1 MIYFSYYALKM
12 KSKWLLDIKVILF
25 ESLSNISVVA
35 SELENFSHR
44 PHDAVGDF
52 YLFVQIIEK
61 SLAECTYEYSNLY
74 NWIIENCTKLK
85 REIYM
90 QYFLLSFDFQFSSTT
105 TFVTAAGRG
114 ITNTNPYRQ
123 AGSDIHNNYN
133 VSSFGNFCFKN
144 LAFFHHSWVFDWM

>member
-52 YLFVQIIEK
+52 YLFVQIIEM
-61 SLAECTYEYSNLY
+61 SLVDTIQVELEYENKLIMCT
-74 NWIIENCTKLK
+74 
-85 REIYM
+85 
-90 QYFLLSFDFQFSSTT
+90 QDFWWKPEP
-105 TFVTAAGRG
+105 R
-114 ITNTNPYRQ
+114 
-123 AGSDIHNNYN
+123 
-133 VSSFGNFCFKN
+133 
-144 LAFFHHSWVFDWM
+144 